1 MKTVK
6 VKIAVAVDPTG
17 YWAAFGDA
25 SMGNKAMMDIAVDS
39 VELGEA
45 RYYLIAELAV
55 PETKE
60 IQAEIASEGK

>member
-6 VKIAVAVDPTG
+6 VRIAVAVDPTG
-17 YWAAFGDA
+17 YWTAFGDK
-25 SMGNKAMMDIAVDS
+25 SMSDKAMMDITIDS

-45 RYYLIAELAV
+45 RYFLIAELAL

-60 IQAEIASEGK
+60 VQAKIIPE

>member
-6 VKIAVAVDPTG
+6 VRIAVAVDPTG
-17 YWAAFGDA
+17 YWAAFGDK
-25 SMGNKAMMDIAVDS
+25 SMSDEAMMDIVVDS

-45 RYYLIAELAV
+45 RYFLVAELAI

-60 IQAEIASEGK
+60 MQARVEN